1 MEYKNLLDAY
11 QAVCTTYSKNILF
24 KNQNITYGEAWQKAK
39 KLALFLQKK
48 GYKKGDAI
56 AILAVNSP
64 EWCITFMAVTAIG
77 AIALPMD
84 TNLLPEQYRQ
94 MAKSAGIRAAFV
106 SVQFRGVFRKVPVI
120 KIEDEPASIKSAKLK
135 EPSVAID
142 DVASMLFTSGTT
154 GKPKIVAL
162 THGNILAVAIDCTKL
177 EEYTSADV
185 TLAMLPLYHVYAFE
199 STFLAPLVTG
209 SSIVFQNSLKG
220 PDIIKALSENPITI
234 FPAAPQMW
242 ELFFDA
248 LVAKVKAQS
257 KLKYRIFMFFLGSAP
272 VLRAIGLG
280 FILNKVFHPVHDVF
294 GHKMRFFISGGAPLK
309 KEYFNYYRNMGF
321 YIMEGYGLTET
332 TGPIAIPYYK
342 DAEAGSVGPPI
353 RGNEVKIKNVNEDG
367 IGEIWLKG
375 PAVMAGYYRNK
386 EANDLAF
393 DKERFFNTQDLGYVD
408 KGGNIH
414 ITGRVKN
421 VIILDSGKNVYPEE
435 LELYF
440 RKSPLVAEI
449 AVFGKKIAGR
459 ETVYAVIVP
468 AVKGA
473 LGYEKIREEVT
484 ALNKGLPSY
493 KTVSRFAV
501 SIDPLPRNST
511 RKVLVS
517 EVIRLLD
524 EGAYQTDNSVAA
536 VPRSILKATSI
547 REEEIIGLLGEKI
560 GKENLLS
567 NETLADQQIDSL
579 GLVELIV
586 ELEDLLNISV
596 DMDKVNPLQTL
607 EEFVR
612 YLATCEERKGVNLD
626 EMILNG
632 PVTNKISTFFNPL
645 SELIM
650 LAVRAASSLCW
661 NISVRHKEKLRVRNT
676 IIVSNHQSI
685 LDPPLILNQ
694 IPYALRR
701 DIFLIAK
708 KELSWFRVPFAGAP
722 VLFVDRTGNI
732 VPSLK
737 AAADVLR
744 SGHSLL
750 IFPEGTRTKDGDV
763 GKFRSGA
770 AYLAKHLNKKIV
782 PVNIS
787 GAFEIMP
794 PGKHVPEFFGGHRV
808 KINIGDHIDPNDFKS
823 IEALTEYLHKVV
835 SGKI

>member
-1 MEYKNLLDAY
+1 MKFQSLLAVY
-11 QAVCTTYSKNILF
+11 QSICATYSKRILF
-24 KNQNITYGEAWQKAK
+24 KNQNISYNETWQRVK
-39 KLALFLQKK
+39 KRALFLQKK
-48 GYKKGDAI
+48 GYKKGDVI
-56 AILAVNSP
+56 AILAGNSP
-64 EWCITFMAVTAIG
+64 EWCLTYMAVTAIG

-84 TNLLPEQYRQ
+84 TNLLPAQYRQ
-94 MAKSAGIRAAFV
+94 MSKSAGICAAFV
-106 SVQFRGVFRKVPVI
+106 SSQFRGIFQKIAVY
-120 KIEDEPASIKSAKLK
+120 KIEDEPVSAKSVKLK
-135 EPSVAID
+135 ETSINED
-142 DVASMLFTSGTT
+142 DIASLLFTSGTT
-154 GKPKIVAL
+154 GNPKIVAL
-162 THGNILAVAIDCTKL
+162 THGNILNVAIDCTKL
-177 EEYTSADV
+177 EEYTPDDV

-209 SSIVFQNSLKG
+209 SSIVFQTSLKG
-220 PDIIKALSENPITI
+220 PDIIKSLSENPITV

-248 LVAKVKAQS
+248 LVSKVKAQS
-257 KLKYRIFMFFLGSAP
+257 KVKYNIFMFFLKAAP
-272 VLRAIGLG
+272 VFRAIGLG

-332 TGPIAIPYYK
+332 TGPIAIPYFK

-375 PAVMAGYYRNK
+375 PAVMSGYYRNK
-386 EANDLAF
+386 EANNLAF
-393 DKERFFNTQDLGYVD
+393 DDERFFNTQDLGFVD
-408 KGGNIH
+408 KGGSIH

-421 VIILDSGKNVYPEE
+421 VIVLDSGKNVYPEE

-440 RKSPLVAEI
+440 RKSQYVSEI
-449 AVFGKKIAGR
+449 AVFGKKINGR

-473 LGYEKIREEVT
+473 LSYDKIREEIKT
-484 ALNKGLPSY
+484 LNKGLPSY
-493 KTVSRFAV
+493 KTISRFAV
-501 SIDPLPRNST
+501 SVDPLPRNST
-511 RKVLVS
+511 RKVLIN

-524 EGAYQTDNSVAA
+524 QGAYQADASAAA

-547 REEEIIGLLGEKI
+547 REEEIIGMMGERLGTKDLLA
-560 GKENLLS
+560 

-586 ELEDLLNISV
+586 ELEEALNISV
-596 DMDKVNPLQTL
+596 DMDKINPLQTI

-626 EMILNG
+626 EVILRG
-632 PVTNKISTFFNPL
+632 PVTTKANTFPNPV

-650 LAVRAASSLCW
+650 LLVRAASSFCW
-661 NISVRHKEKLRVRNT
+661 KISVNHKERLQVRNA
-676 IIVSNHQSI
+676 IIIANHQSI

-694 IPYALRR
+694 IPYSLRK

-708 KELSWFRVPFAGAP
+708 KELSWLRIPFAGAP

-750 IFPEGTRTKDGDV
+750 IFPEGTRTKDGHI

-770 AYLAKHLNKKIV
+770 AYLAKHLNKKIL

-787 GAFEIMP
+787 GAFKIMP
-794 PGKHVPEFFGGHRV
+794 SGKHLPRFLGGHRV
-808 KINIGDHIDPNDFKS
+808 KINIGNYVDPKDFSS
-823 IEALTEYLHKVV
+823 IEALTEHLHKVI
-835 SGKI
+835 SGNI